1 MFQQLIEHAPDGVV
15 ILEAGRIVF
24 INETAA
30 RLLGTTREAAL
41 GTPISGYLPP
51 ADAEATAE
59 RIGRMLAT
67 GEPMTPNEYGTLAD
81 PTRTV
86 EIKSIPWHWE
96 GRRAVL
102 AFARDVSERKVLQQ
116 QLIHAGRLAAVGTL
130 AAGIAHE
137 INNPLQYM
145 QMSLHVLA
153 SELASEPEA
162 AMRVAEAVRDLDHGI
177 ERIASI
183 TRGLRAFAR
192 PKLHAA
198 PSPVDPVAVVDQ
210 ALKMV
215 DNDLRHRAK
224 LVREVAEVSW
234 VIANAS
240 ELEQVLVNL
249 LLNAIQ
255 ALTGHAEETIA
266 VSVEARGDD
275 HVAIVVRDTGR
286 GMTAAVCERVF
297 DPFFTTKPVGTGMGL
312 GLSISK
318 GLVDAFGG
326 SLELASMPGAGTTAT
341 VLLRAHHSKRW
352 PDATPP
358 RAVVYP
364 RRRVLVVDDEPRVRE
379 LLAELLADVHEV
391 DVAAGGDQAIAAAR
405 EREFDAI
412 VCDIMMAGTS
422 GVDVYRAIQR
432 ELPGLEKRIVF
443 ITGGA
448 FVPELAEF
456 VSATGNRVLEK
467 PVDAARV
474 LAAIEA
480 VAAAPRA

>member
-1 MFQQLIEHAPDGVV
+1 MFQQLVEHAPDGVA
-15 ILEAGRIVF
+15 IIEAGRIVF

-30 RLLGTTREAAL
+30 RLLGTTRDAAL
-41 GTPISGYLPP
+41 GTPISSYLPP
-51 ADAEATAE
+51 ADAAATAE

-67 GEPMTPNEYGTLAD
+67 GEPMAPSEYGTLAD
-81 PTRTV
+81 PDRVV

-130 AAGIAHE
+130 AAGVAHE
-137 INNPLQYM
+137 INTPLQYM
-145 QMSLHVLA
+145 QLSLHVLA
-153 SELASEPEA
+153 SELASVPDA
-162 AMRVAEAVRDLDHGI
+162 AVRVAEAVRDLDHGI

-192 PKLHAA
+192 PKLHSA
-198 PSPVDPVAVVDQ
+198 PLPVDPVAIADQ

-224 LVREVAEVSW
+224 LVREVAEVPW
-234 VIANAS
+234 VIANAA

-255 ALTGHAEETIA
+255 ALTGHAADTIT
-266 VSVEARGDD
+266 VSIAPRDDD
-275 HVAIVVRDTGR
+275 HVAIAVRDTGR
-286 GMTAAVCERVF
+286 GMSAAVRERVF
-297 DPFFTTKPVGTGMGL
+297 DPFFTTKPLGAGMGL

-326 SLELASMPGAGTTAT
+326 SLALDSTPGAGTTVT
-341 VLLRAHHSKRW
+341 IVLRAHHSKSW

-358 RAVVYP
+358 RVPVYP

-379 LLAELLADVHEV
+379 LLAELLAGVHEV
-391 DVAAGGDQAIAAAR
+391 DVAGNGEQAIAAAR
-405 EREFDAI
+405 ARGFDAI
-412 VCDIMMAGTS
+412 VCDTMMAGTS

-432 ELPGLEKRIVF
+432 ELPGLEQRIVF

-448 FVPELAEF
+448 FVPELGEF
-456 VSATGNRVLEK
+456 VAATGNHVLEK
-467 PVDAARV
+467 PVDASRV

-480 VAAAPRA
+480 VARS